1 MKKKVRD
8 TAIFFTI
15 LYWLLI
21 FIFVLHKRVTEIKNL
36 KLSVLLLIFVGYIVL
51 ILLSKVLVPV
61 FDLVL
66 AITKK
71 IGSLIFSFI
80 SSIVFYLI
88 LTPIAL
94 FMRLRGK
101 VFLDHKIDKN
111 MDSYY
116 KDYQESEDIKK
127 QF

>member
-101 VFLDHKIDKN
+101 VFLDYKIDKN
-111 MDSYY
+111 VDSYY

>member
-1 MKKKVRD
+1 MKKKIRD

-21 FIFVLHKRVTEIKNL
+21 FIFVLHKRVMEVKNL
-36 KLSVLLLIFVGYIVL
+36 KLSVLLLIFLGYIVL

-61 FDLVL
+61 FNLVL

-80 SSIVFYLI
+80 SSVVFYLI
-88 LTPIAL
+88 LTPMAL

-101 VFLDHKIDKN
+101 VFLDYKIDKKT
-111 MDSYY
+111 DSYY
-116 KDYQESEDIKK
+116 KDYQKSEDMKK